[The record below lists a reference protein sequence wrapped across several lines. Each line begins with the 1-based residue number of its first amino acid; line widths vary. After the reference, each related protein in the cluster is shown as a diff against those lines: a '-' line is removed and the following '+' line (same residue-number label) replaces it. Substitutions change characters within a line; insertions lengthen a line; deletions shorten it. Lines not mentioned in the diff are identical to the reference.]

1 VSEAEIWLV
10 DFGEPAP
17 AEPAGVRPALVVSVD
32 GFNSTTPYWVVLPAT
47 TTPRALPFEVEVE
60 PTPGNGLEA
69 VTILRP
75 DLLRTV
81 AQRRGVHRLG
91 VLDAADHERVRHIIG
106 LVLGM

>member
-17 AEPAGVRPALVVSVD
+17 AEPAGRRPALVVSVD
-32 GFNSTTPYWVVLPAT
+32 GFNATTPYWMVVPAT
-47 TTPRALPFEVEVE
+47 TARRALPYEVEVE
-60 PTPGNGLEA
+60 PTAGNGLQA

-91 VLDAADHERVRHIIG
+91 TLGADDHERVRHIIG